1 MQGSQKDQYVKKL
14 RNIVENGTKSQDTL
28 IELTPNSG
36 RAEITEPVLNLKPT
50 SDHDDRYEKF
60 EAFIKEQRDFN
71 KKIESHISSNSIEIS
86 ECTIELKDLEQ
97 KCKNQAKEVKLYC
110 ENHIQ
115 AVKEEIGEE
124 VQKWAKQIA
133 NLSSK
138 LSSDL
143 KTLKTK
149 ASSTEDSIKHIL
161 QQLNE
166 IKNQVCISEQS
177 LISQLQE
184 KSHQDPSSQLSTVTA
199 DSNEYTYT
207 VAMSNRYETLVEE
220 NRSIVESI
228 PPNTQPNLCI
238 IYYHFKCHCYKNA
251 TTNLPAQ
258 RSTCFYILLKS
269 ESPKWAI
276 IKGTGA
282 VVRRFDHKRNTAG
295 TSSPQTVVNKQTI
308 AGGTR

>member
-1 MQGSQKDQYVKKL
+1 MLRLKSIHIWFFNPQNNQYKWNNELNTLRDFWIAELEGGDESNLVSVNSNGDTEVLKFESVTVNFYSTTKTLQVQGSQKDQYVKKL

-28 IELTPNSG
+28 IELTPNSES
-36 RAEITEPVLNLKPT
+36 AEITEPVLNFKPT

-97 KCKNQAKEVKLYC
+97 KSKNQAKEVKLSC

-115 AVKEEIGEE
+115 AVKDEIGEE
-124 VQKWAKQIA
+124 VQKLAKQIA

-138 LSSDL
+138 LVSDL
-143 KTLKTK
+143 KALKTK

-166 IKNQVCISEQS
+166 TENQVCISEQS

-184 KSHQDPSSQLSTVTA
+184 SK
-199 DSNEYTYT
+199 
-207 VAMSNRYETLVEE
+207 
-220 NRSIVESI
+220 
-228 PPNTQPNLCI
+228 
-238 IYYHFKCHCYKNA
+238 
-251 TTNLPAQ
+251 
-258 RSTCFYILLKS
+258 
-269 ESPKWAI
+269 
-276 IKGTGA
+276 
-282 VVRRFDHKRNTAG
+282 
-295 TSSPQTVVNKQTI
+295 
-308 AGGTR
+308 